1 MVANIKTVFYITII
15 FAISLQSCSTSEYM
29 LYAPS
34 AHTAP
39 FLKSKGDNQISA
51 SVSTN
56 KEGETYK
63 SIGTRVQGAYAIT
76 NNIALTGAI
85 NYQFEKDFLAGYDFS
100 MAQNNESRDWSTLR
114 YKRKDA
120 ELGIGYY
127 KPFGSKHQLSFN
139 VFTGV
144 GFGQVNVK
152 ESFVYRGRNDIQ
164 ILRHSHNQYKWYLHP
179 SLAVMPGKVF
189 RLSVG
194 SRFTLAHFN
203 AFKSELTSTDLT
215 NRDWYAS
222 PRSIV
227 FVEPSLNLQVAI
239 IPDMLSVHFG
249 GSVCGRFTT
258 KDPYSEN
265 ADIRDYSRRFILFT
279 GLTFEIGKRKIQNT
293 N

>member
-1 MVANIKTVFYITII
+1 
-15 FAISLQSCSTSEYM
+15 M

-51 SVSTN
+51 SISTN

-63 SIGTRVQGAYAIT
+63 SIGSRVQGAYAIT

-100 MAQNNESRDWSTLR
+100 MAQISESRDWSTLR
-114 YKRKDA
+114 HKRKDA

-127 KPFGSKHQLSFN
+127 KPFGSKRQLSFN

-144 GFGQVNVK
+144 GFGQVNLK
-152 ESFVYRGRNDIQ
+152 ESFVYRGQKDIQ

-203 AFKSELTSTDLT
+203 AFKSELASTDLI
-215 NRDWYAS
+215 NRRWYTS
-222 PRSIV
+222 SRSIV

-239 IPDMLSVHFG
+239 IPDMLALHFG

-258 KDPYSEN
+258 KDPDSEN
-265 ADIRDYSRRFILFT
+265 AAIRDYSRSFILFT
-279 GLTFEIGKRKIQNT
+279 GLTFEIGKRKRQNT